1 MSEGKKQKPK
11 PGRVVRLN
19 PDLALII
26 ELERLPGETISAT
39 VRRLLGVS
47 AEVRYVLPS
56 DLYEDPADA
65 RGASVLRSVRS
76 GSKKKIEQPVR
87 VKL

>member
-1 MSEGKKQKPK
+1 MSEGKKQKTK
-11 PGRVVRLN
+11 PGKVVRLN
-19 PDLALII
+19 PDLALIV

-56 DLYEDPADA
+56 DLFEDPADA
-65 RGASVLRSVRS
+65 RGASVLRAVRS
-76 GSKKKIEQPVR
+76 GSPRKIEQPVKVR
-87 VKL
+87 L